1 MSFANHIEYET
12 VEQFKAL
19 GATQTGCMTFGRRNW
34 YSGETI
40 KEPDTS
46 IIYFFDERGVELG
59 YWTVVS
65 RWFGPV
71 IFPPNNRRIWHQS
84 FRDALQLEPLS

>member
-1 MSFANHIEYET
+1 MNFTNCVEHET

-19 GATQTGCMTFGRRNW
+19 GATHAGCTLLSNRHRCT
-34 YSGETI
+34 GETT
-40 KEPDTS
+40 KEPYTA
-46 IIYFFDERGVELG
+46 IVYFFDIRGVELG

-65 RWFGPV
+65 RWFGPF
-71 IFPPNNRRIWHQS
+71 IFPPDNRRVWHQS